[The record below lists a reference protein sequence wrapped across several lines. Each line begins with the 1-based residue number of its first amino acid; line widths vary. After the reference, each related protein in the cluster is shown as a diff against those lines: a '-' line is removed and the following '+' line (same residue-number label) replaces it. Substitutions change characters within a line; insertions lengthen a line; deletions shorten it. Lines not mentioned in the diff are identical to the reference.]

1 MMKWTGDG
9 MKSNYIR
16 NGGAESRQM
25 LREVAKEEIAKQK
38 RELCPKCE
46 EQIQTQ
52 VIALICHTLHTQY
65 GFGRKR
71 IMDLLV
77 ACRGTDILTVGER
90 KDDSIWVEWLR
101 DKMGIN
107 LVTPEGWHNG

>member
-1 MMKWTGDG
+1 

-16 NGGAESRQM
+16 DGGAESRQR
-25 LREVAKEEIAKQK
+25 LREVAKEEIRKQK
-38 RELCPKCE
+38 KEFCPKCE

-71 IMDLLV
+71 IMDLLIS
-77 ACRGTDILTVGER
+77 CRGTDKLTIESR
-90 KDDSIWVEWLR
+90 KDDQVWVEWLR
-101 DKMGIN
+101 DEMGIN
-107 LVTPEGWHNG
+107 LIAPKEWEERGWS